1 MPASTR
7 HIMAHGLGD
16 ILVHGLKETGS
27 SSAIRAAEAGRL
39 DLVGT
44 LFEVMEKK
52 LSDFP
57 HFDRELLLAGVRGG
71 QKQVVQKLLDDGT
84 DINGRVE
91 EDEKLGI
98 GSPLDVPLVA
108 AASRGNID
116 MRRPIK
122 FAAAHGHE
130 EVVEL
135 LIERGA
141 SPLPA
146 FFGAAEGG
154 QPRVFKALLD
164 RFPDMLRGGD
174 RGCLQTVN
182 RRWGWEPD
190 APDYPS

>member
-1 MPASTR
+1 MTYAP
-7 HIMAHGLGD
+7 
-16 ILVHGLKETGS
+16 ES
-27 SSAIRAAEAGRL
+27 SSAIRAVEAGRL

-116 MRRPIK
+116 MVRFLLESGANFEHRCVAGRPYQ
-122 FAAAHGHE
+122 
-130 EVVEL
+130 
-135 LIERGA
+135 
-141 SPLPA
+141 
-146 FFGAAEGG
+146 GG
-154 QPRVFKALLD
+154 R
-164 RFPDMLRGGD
+164 
-174 RGCLQTVN
+174 
-182 RRWGWEPD
+182 
-190 APDYPS
+190 